1 MKKSAENILV
11 CVAWPYVNGE
21 PHLGHIAGNNL
32 PADIFARFNRM
43 IGNNV
48 LMVSGSDQHGTPVTI
63 RAREENVSPKE
74 IAEKYHKIWK
84 KAFIDL
90 DFSFDLYTK
99 TGTKNHSEVV
109 QNIFTEL
116 MKKDLLVEK
125 ISEQP
130 YSEKSSMFL
139 SDRYIVGDCPSCNF
153 RTKGDQCEN
162 CGKDFEP
169 KELKNLESALDGS
182 KLIFKKTKHMFL
194 KLPKF
199 QKKLEEWLAD
209 KSYWKPA
216 VRNQSIGFLQKG
228 LIDRAI
234 TRDIEWGVEVPL
246 SSYNNKRIYVWF
258 EAVIGY
264 LSASIE
270 WSNSLD
276 SAGEKE
282 AWKDWWLNPKSK
294 HFYFQGKD
302 NIPFHTIILPSI
314 LLGSGSYNL
323 PYDVVANEYLN
334 FSGKQFSKSKNWAV
348 WVTDFLKE
356 YDSESLRYYLTSIM
370 PETSDSDFTWDS
382 FFSNNNNELVA
393 TFGNLVNRIDSLIRN
408 NFESKAPEPNN
419 LDNEDKKMIK
429 TIKDTFESTYNFLSA
444 RQFRNGLKSIMSLAQ
459 EGNKYIDSKA
469 PWKQVKDDT
478 EKASTT
484 LWVGINL
491 VSNLGVLIS
500 PFLPKT
506 SIKISNL
513 ISANNQNPSWEYR
526 EVTPNTRL
534 VSQGPLFR
542 KIDLSEKANE

>member
-1 MKKSAENILV
+1 MDSKSKNILV

-48 LMVSGSDQHGTPVTI
+48 LMVSGSDQHGTPVTL
-63 RAREENVSPKE
+63 RAREENTSPKE
-74 IAEKYHKIWK
+74 ISEKYHKIWE
-84 KAFIDL
+84 KAFTDL

-99 TGTKNHSEVV
+99 TGTKNHSDVV
-109 QNIFTEL
+109 KKIFTS
-116 MKKDLLVEK
+116 LLDNKFLIEK

-130 YSEKSSMFL
+130 YSETASMFL
-139 SDRYIVGDCPSCNF
+139 SDRYIVGDCPNCNY

-162 CGKDFEP
+162 CGKDFEA
-169 KELKNLESALDGS
+169 KELKNLESSIDGS
-182 KLIFKKTKHMFL
+182 ELIFKKTKHMYL
-194 KLPKF
+194 ELSKF
-199 QKKLEEWLAD
+199 QKELEEWI
-209 KSYWKPA
+209 KGKTYWKSA
-216 VRNQSIGFLQKG
+216 VRNQSLGFIQKG

-234 TRDIEWGVEVPL
+234 TRDIDWGVEVPL
-246 SSYNNKRIYVWF
+246 DSYSDKRIYVWF

-270 WSNSLD
+270 WANSNKNKSKD
-276 SAGEKE
+276 NEIWKE
-282 AWKDWWLNPKSK
+282 WWINTESK

-348 WVTDFLKE
+348 WVNDFLRE
-356 YDSESLRYYLTSIM
+356 HDSESLRYYLTSIM

-382 FFSNNNNELVA
+382 FYESNNNELVA
-393 TFGNLVNRIDSLIRN
+393 TFGNLVNRIESLIKN
-408 NFESKAPEPNN
+408 NFDNVVPSTSNMQPEDENMIN
-419 LDNEDKKMIK
+419 LIK
-429 TIKDTFESTYNFLSA
+429 ETYEKTYNFLEL
-444 RQFRNGLKSIMSLAQ
+444 RQFRNGLKSIMALAQ
-459 EGNKYIDSKA
+459 EGNKYIDFKA
-469 PWKQVKDDT
+469 PWKEVKEDT
-478 EKASTT
+478 NKAGTT

-491 VSNLGVLIS
+491 ISNLGVLIS

-506 SIKISNL
+506 SKKITNL
-513 ISANNQNPSWEYR
+513 ISDKSKILKWQYR
-526 EVTPNTRL
+526 EISHGTKLIP
-534 VSQGPLFR
+534 QGPLFK
-542 KIDLSEKANE
+542 KIDIKEKQ